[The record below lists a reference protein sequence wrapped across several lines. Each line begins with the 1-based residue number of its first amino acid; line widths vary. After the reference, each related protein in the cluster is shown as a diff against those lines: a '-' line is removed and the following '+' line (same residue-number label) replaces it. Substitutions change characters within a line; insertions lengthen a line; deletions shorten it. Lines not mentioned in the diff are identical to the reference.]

1 MENEKHIEDIHSVE
15 ISINAK
21 RQFSGKVKC
30 YGNTP
35 EEAMTRTTKLAAE
48 LEALIIEKNRTI

>member
-1 MENEKHIEDIHSVE
+1 MEVEKNIQDVHSVE

-30 YGNTP
+30 YGATP
-35 EEAMTRTTKLAAE
+35 DEAMKSTSALAALLEE
-48 LEALIIEKNRTI
+48 LIKEKNSQI

>member
-1 MENEKHIEDIHSVE
+1 MEEEIKIESPHSVE

-30 YGNTP
+30 YGATP
-35 EEAMTRTTKLAAE
+35 EDAMTKTSALAAQ
-48 LEALIIEKNRTI
+48 LERLIMEKNQ

>member
-1 MENEKHIEDIHSVE
+1 MEEEIKIESPHSVE

-30 YGNTP
+30 YGATP
-35 EEAMTRTTKLAAE
+35 EEAIKKTSTLAAQ
-48 LEALIIEKNRTI
+48 LEQLIQEKNQ